1 MRLPKGSRSVSAIGF
16 NRTSTYIAASDLHND
31 HNVYVFRV
39 DDGTKIYSEK
49 SGPDKVF
56 MLHWSPID
64 DVFCT
69 VGPKHIYFWRYGAG
83 QSKAKNKGTFGSID
97 KQTNLACVTYDDK
110 GIAYTGG

>member
-1 MRLPKGSRSVSAIGF
+1 
-16 NRTSTYIAASDLHND
+16 
-31 HNVYVFRV
+31 
-39 DDGTKIYSEK
+39 
-49 SGPDKVF
+49 

-69 VGPKHIYFWRYGAG
+69 VGPKAIYFWKWTVDPAR
-83 QSKAKNKGTFGSID
+83 AKHKGTFGNTS